1 VVKLHEEKVFKED
14 MERSFALL
22 NTESAEGTMGVHYL
36 LTSR

>member
-1 VVKLHEEKVFKED
+1 MKLHEEKVFEED

-22 NTESAEGTMGVHYL
+22 NAESVEGTMGVHYL